1 MADLHHEHHVHPE
14 HPEHRENLVHPEN
27 HEESDANIPAVLGF
41 GAGLFAVIVAVCLII
56 LGLFGFFD
64 RREGVQA
71 PSAYP
76 LAAAQGHRVPPEP
89 RLQTDPRQDLANL
102 RAREDQQLGSY
113 GWVDRNAGVVRIPID
128 TAMKLTLERGLPART
143 EQTR

>member
-1 MADLHHEHHVHPE
+1 MADLH
-14 HPEHRENLVHPEN
+14 RENLENLEHPEN
-27 HEESDANIPAVLGF
+27 HEKSDANITAVLGF

-71 PSAYP
+71 PSEYP
-76 LAAAQGHRVPPEP
+76 LAAAQGQRVPPEP

-102 RAREDQQLGSY
+102 RAKEDEQLGSY
-113 GWVDRNAGVVRIPID
+113 GWVDKNAGVVRIPID
-128 TAMKLTLERGLPART
+128 AAMRLTLERGLPAR
-143 EQTR
+143 QGKP